1 MRAEAKDFNE
11 GRTTDRQWAELLAT
25 DGQFRD
31 RLWAGS
37 HGRRQ
42 FATFDRGDQ
51 TRMSVIRIELS
62 QSEAVL
68 STLQPKPATGTTAMG
83 GITTIN
89 SRTFSGSQPRCS
101 AREMVGEISRG
112 ARARIHCA
120 GRAVP

>member
-1 MRAEAKDFNE
+1 
-11 GRTTDRQWAELLAT
+11 
-25 DGQFRD
+25 
-31 RLWAGS
+31 
-37 HGRRQ
+37 
-42 FATFDRGDQ
+42 
-51 TRMSVIRIELS
+51 MSVIRIELS

-120 GRAVP
+120 VALSHEPR